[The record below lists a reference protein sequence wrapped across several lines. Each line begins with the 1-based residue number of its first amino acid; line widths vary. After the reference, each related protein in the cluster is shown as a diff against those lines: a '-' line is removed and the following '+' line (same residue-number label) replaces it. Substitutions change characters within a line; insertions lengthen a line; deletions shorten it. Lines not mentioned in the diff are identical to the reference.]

1 MQKKLTLFNLT
12 WPIFVET
19 FLFMC
24 LGFIDVFALSQFND
38 VASSA
43 VGTANQVA
51 GICTLLF
58 GVSSSASTVLI
69 SQNMGAGNRKKSSE
83 IAAVSI
89 MFNFVLGVIISA
101 VLVVFHEPFLVL
113 LGANGAVLDY
123 ASQYLLIVGG
133 FMFGQALLNSMMA
146 VFRSHGYTRTSM
158 YVTVLV
164 NIINTVLDLVFVLG
178 WFGVPV
184 LGVMGVAVATTFSRL
199 VGLIILTILFFKK
212 VEKLSI
218 FKMLNPMPWNTL
230 KRLLGIGIPS
240 AFESFNYNLSQ
251 LVVTS
256 FALYFLSE
264 DEYITRTY
272 VQNITMFF
280 YIFSTS
286 IGQASQILTGRY
298 VGAKDFESANKN
310 VWKAYGWG
318 LLLSISMCILG
329 ILFRYPLIGIFT
341 NNENVLNIG
350 GNLIFINLALELGR
364 TTNLILINSLKG
376 AGDVYFPS
384 AIAIFSMWIITVG
397 LSYLL
402 AVVCGM
408 GIFGMW
414 IAFAADECVRG
425 VFMLWRWKSGKWK
438 EKALVL
444 SQSAA

>member
-1 MQKKLTLFNLT
+1 M
-12 WPIFVET
+12 
-19 FLFMC
+19 
-24 LGFIDVFALSQFND
+24 
-38 VASSA
+38 
-43 VGTANQVA
+43 GTANQVA

-58 GVSSSASTVLI
+58 GVSSGASTVLI
-69 SQNMGAGNRKKSSE
+69 SQNMGAGDRKKASE

-89 MFNFVLGVIISA
+89 VFNLVLGLVVSA
-101 VLVVFHEPFLVL
+101 VLVIFHRPFLIL
-113 LGANGAVLDY
+113 LGADGAVLDY
-123 ASQYLLIVGG
+123 ASQYLWIVGG

-164 NIINTVLDLVFVLG
+164 NIINTVLDLAFVLG
-178 WFGVPV
+178 WFGIPV
-184 LGVMGVAVATTFSRL
+184 LGVVGVAVATTFSRF
-199 VGLIILTILFFKK
+199 VGLVVLAVLFFKK
-212 VEKLSI
+212 AEKLSI
-218 FKMLNPMPWNTL
+218 FKMLSPMPWNTL
-230 KRLLGIGIPS
+230 KKLLSIGIPS
-240 AFESFNYNLSQ
+240 GFESFNYNLSQ

-286 IGQASQILTGRY
+286 IGQASQILTGRH
-298 VGAKDFESANKN
+298 VGARDFENANKG

-318 LLLSISMCILG
+318 LLLSMSMCILG
-329 ILFRYPLIGIFT
+329 VLFRYPLLDIFT
-341 NNENVLNIG
+341 DNEKVLAIG

-364 TTNLILINSLKG
+364 TTNLILISSLRG

-384 AIAIFSMWIITVG
+384 AVAIFSMWIITVG

-402 AVVCGM
+402 AVVCDM

-425 VFMLWRWKSGKWK
+425 AFMLWRWKSGKWK
-438 EKALVL
+438 NKALVR
-444 SQSAA
+444 SGNTA

>member
-101 VLVVFHEPFLVL
+101 VLVIFHEPFLVL

-425 VFMLWRWKSGKWK
+425 VFMLWRWKSSKWK

-444 SQSAA
+444 SQSAV